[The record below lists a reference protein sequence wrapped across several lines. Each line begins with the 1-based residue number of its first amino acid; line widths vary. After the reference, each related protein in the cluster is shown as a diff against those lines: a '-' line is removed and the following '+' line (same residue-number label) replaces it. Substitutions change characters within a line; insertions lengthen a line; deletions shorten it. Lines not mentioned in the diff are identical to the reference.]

1 MNSGLI
7 LFVVSSIVTLA
18 IASKSYS
25 IGKKFNFLDYPA
37 KGKIHSL
44 PIPFVGG
51 IIIYFLIIVSFLL
64 NLLLDSDVNL
74 YLFLYINFFFIL
86 GFIDDKYDLN
96 SYYKISL
103 VIIISLFFI
112 YIDKSFLIHRI
123 VFEISENEFY
133 FGILKIPVTILC
145 ILLLYIAL
153 NMSDGINCLLISF
166 TIIAM
171 MLVNTLIFKRNLEFI
186 DISLFSS
193 LITLLYFNYKNKIFL
208 GNAGANLIAAYF
220 IYSLINGNYYRS
232 VDVFLVISP
241 FLILGIDMVRLI
253 FLRLL
258 NRTNPF
264 NRDLNHFHH
273 ILYRKFNIKITV
285 AIYLIIS
292 FMPLTLNYLTNITT
306 LAFIPFQILIYSFI
320 IYRLRK
326 ITIKINE

>member
-1 MNSGLI
+1 M
-7 LFVVSSIVTLA
+7 
-18 IASKSYS
+18 
-25 IGKKFNFLDYPA
+25 
-37 KGKIHSL
+37 
-44 PIPFVGG
+44 
-51 IIIYFLIIVSFLL
+51 
-64 NLLLDSDVNL
+64 NL